1 MKLFLYELNSGELYK
16 LSSKSRVEKLL
27 RLHPKW
33 RDAEDEEMDKVKAY
47 FKKYG
52 NVVAS
57 DAELTV
63 RATY

>member
-1 MKLFLYELNSGELYK
+1 MKLFLYELNRGALYK
-16 LSSKSRVEKLL
+16 LSYKSRVEKLL
-27 RLHPKW
+27 QLYPNW
-33 RDAEDEEMDKVKAY
+33 RDAEDEEMDNVKAY
-47 FKKYG
+47 FVKYG